1 MLLKW
6 QNRCFTCLK
15 LCMQSYSI
23 TEHMIPNRSLQE
35 KSLNKTSPKLL
46 CHSFIQVSMAKLA
59 KKQYLILLIC
69 NYFILVLTFFMV
81 WWENRI
87 KRQVRVKRVLVT
99 DVCLIQNRLG
109 HQFFDKFDCP
119 NPDLSLQNNLNQPSL
134 QKFKDINNKIMIY
147 RSIFLLL
154 YLLYVCLYVKHVRQ
168 LVQIDQLKTQLKIC
182 LYKTKIDNKQLAIL
196 YF

>member
-6 QNRCFTCLK
+6 QNCRFTCLK
-15 LCMQSYSI
+15 LWMQSYSI
-23 TEHMIPNRSLQE
+23 TEHIIPNRSLHE

-46 CHSFIQVSMAKLA
+46 CHSLIQDSMAKLP

-81 WWENRI
+81 WWENRN
-87 KRQVRVKRVLVT
+87 KRQVRVKRVLVI

-109 HQFFDKFDCP
+109 HQFLDKFDRP
-119 NPDLSLQNNLNQPSL
+119 NPDLSLQNNPNQPRL
-134 QKFKDINNKIMIY
+134 HKFKDINNKIMIY

-154 YLLYVCLYVKHVRQ
+154 YLLYVCLYVKRVRE
-168 LVQIDQLKTQLKIC
+168 LVQIDQLKTQLKFLVTIR
-182 LYKTKIDNKQLAIL
+182 LIL
-196 YF
+196 T